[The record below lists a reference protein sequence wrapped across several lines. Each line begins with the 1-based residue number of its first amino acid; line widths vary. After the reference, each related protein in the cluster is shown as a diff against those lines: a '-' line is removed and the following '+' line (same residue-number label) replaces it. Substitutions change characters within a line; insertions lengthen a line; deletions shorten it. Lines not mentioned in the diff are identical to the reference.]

1 MEGNCL
7 CFISK
12 KDAKVVVKRHK
23 GHQMLPQKKGEV
35 SFFFLTVLV
44 IRGVFLCKALIN
56 KASIVE
62 PVWTFDI
69 YVLRIGIYLR
79 LLVPNN
85 YDIFMCSLH
94 ESDLC
99 QISDRLNSSAT
110 TNALGS
116 PYPINHTKA

>member
-1 MEGNCL
+1 MFHIQERC
-7 CFISK
+7 
-12 KDAKVVVKRHK
+12 KVVVKTHE
-23 GHQMLPQKKGEV
+23 GHQMLFQKKGGV
-35 SFFFLTVLV
+35 SFFFPTVLV

-62 PVWTFDI
+62 PLWTLCI
-69 YVLRIGIYLR
+69 NVLRIGIYLR
-79 LLVPNN
+79 LLVANN